1 MPANAIR
8 IIGGQWR
15 GRRLR
20 FPDVP
25 ALRPTPDRVRE
36 TLFNWLG
43 QDLTGRTTLDPFTG
57 SGALSLE
64 ALSRGATLAVAV
76 DRDPQLVRALAA
88 IAGKLGTQ
96 ALEMHCAD
104 AHAFLVRD
112 ARAYDVIFLDP
123 PFSLARG
130 GMLYVEAPAPIAAPE
145 GLTVWRRDK
154 AGQVHYHLLRHAG
167 GG

>member
-20 FPDVP
+20 FPHVP

-36 TLFNWLG
+36 TVFNWLG
-43 QDLTGRTTLDPFTG
+43 QDLTGRTTLDPFAG

-76 DRDPQLVRALAA
+76 DRDPQLVRALAV
-88 IAGKLGTQ
+88 IAAKLGTRFSEDHWAQ
-96 ALEMHCAD
+96 LLPAA
-104 AHAFLVRD
+104 A
-112 ARAYDVIFLDP
+112 AR
-123 PFSLARG
+123 LATG
-130 GMLYVEAPAPIAAPE
+130 GMLYVEAPVPIAAPE
-145 GLTVWRRDK
+145 ELTVWRHDK
-154 AGQVHYHLLRHAG
+154 AGQVHYHLLRHTG
-167 GG
+167 RG